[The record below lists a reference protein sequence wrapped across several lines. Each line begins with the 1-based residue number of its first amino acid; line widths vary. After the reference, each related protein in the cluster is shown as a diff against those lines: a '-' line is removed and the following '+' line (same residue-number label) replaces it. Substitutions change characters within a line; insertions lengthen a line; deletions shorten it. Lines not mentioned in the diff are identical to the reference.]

1 MVQKTKK
8 LFKKLKIGE
17 NLGVALFYK
26 KNFQVQKTFPNMK
39 KLSPGKGAKKNTG
52 LQKKS
57 GRVTP

>member
-26 KNFQVQKTFPNMK
+26 KKFQVQKTFPNMK
-39 KLSPGKGAKKNTG
+39 KLKVQEKGPKKT
-52 LQKKS
+52 
-57 GRVTP
+57 RVFKINRAE